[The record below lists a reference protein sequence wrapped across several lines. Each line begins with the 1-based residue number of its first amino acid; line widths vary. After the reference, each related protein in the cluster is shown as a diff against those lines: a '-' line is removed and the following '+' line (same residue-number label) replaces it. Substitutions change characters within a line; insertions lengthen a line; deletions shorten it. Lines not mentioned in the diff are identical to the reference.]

1 MTAIEKAHFLLEIGK
16 TLEEI
21 LTALDELEEAH
32 QNWLLDAKDVLEQDN
47 DFGTFTISIE
57 DILKVRDSFLE
68 DDFCATYFGIK
79 QLDLLFFRR
88 RHFFDDAKSQEEH
101 LGLILREGLQVFN
114 QYADPYVD
122 DKLNAMSEQERQKFL
137 AKLRK
142 WSLLRGQGAN
152 TTNEISALICKES
165 TSMPHPVLFEVS
177 LSKEIYYQANYQR
190 KKHSQ
195 DLSEDKKRLLDIF
208 VKDFESAE
216 LQSWKI

>member
-1 MTAIEKAHFLLEIGK
+1 MTAIEKAHFFLEIGK

-21 LTALDELEEAH
+21 LSALDELEEAH
-32 QNWLLDAKDVLEQDN
+32 RNWLQDAKDVLEQDN

-79 QLDLLFFRR
+79 QLNLLFFRR
-88 RHFFDDAKSQEEH
+88 RHFFGDAKSQEEH
-101 LGLILREGLQVFN
+101 LGLVLHEGLQVFN

-122 DKLNAMSEQERQKFL
+122 DKLNTMSEQERQKFL

-165 TSMPHPVLFEVS
+165 PSMPHPVLFEVS

-190 KKHSQ
+190 NKRSQ
-195 DLSEDKKRLLDIF
+195 DLSEGEKRLLDIF

>member
-1 MTAIEKAHFLLEIGK
+1 MTAIEKAHFFLEIGK
-16 TLEEI
+16 TLEKI
-21 LTALDELEEAH
+21 LAALDNLEEAH
-32 QNWLLDAKDVLEQDN
+32 QNWLQDAKDVLEQDN
-47 DFGTFTISIE
+47 NFGTFTISIE
-57 DILKVRDSFLE
+57 DILKVKGSFLE

-79 QLDLLFFRR
+79 QLNLLFFCR
-88 RHFFDDAKSQEEH
+88 RHFFDDTKSQEEH

-114 QYADPYVD
+114 QYADHYVD
-122 DKLNAMSEQERQKFL
+122 DKLNTMSEQERQKFL

-152 TTNEISALICKES
+152 ATNEISALICKES
-165 TSMPHPVLFEVS
+165 TSMPHPVLLEVS

-190 KKHSQ
+190 NKRSQ
-195 DLSEDKKRLLDIF
+195 DLSEDGKRLLDIF